1 MKRRSFLR
9 HVTHS
14 LAVPGVLG
22 SMGFRMAGPGSLTSL
37 LRMASETDR
46 VLVMIFLEGGNDGLN
61 TVIPL
66 DQLSA
71 LNAVRPHVILPDK
84 SLHHL
89 SNSDVGLH
97 PSLTGLKSLYE
108 ESRLQVIQNVGYP
121 EQNYSHFRSTDI
133 WMSGSGSNELINSGW
148 VGRFLDDSFPG
159 YPDDYPN
166 LEMTDPLSIELGYG
180 SSLLFQGTA
189 ASMSMVISSPDN
201 FYQLLNNEEE
211 PAPDT
216 PAGEKLRY
224 VRLIAKQS
232 QEYGQVVKSAAD
244 KVKGQADYPQTN
256 LAQQLKIVSRLI
268 AGGLKTPLYLVRLG
282 GFDTHDAQVEDDD
295 HTTGEH
301 AELLTTL
308 NDAIMAFMKDLEMQ
322 GTDDRVVGMT
332 FSEFGRRIVSNASL
346 GTDHGAAAPLFF
358 FGNAVKGGVVGQNAQ
373 ISPTAGYG
381 DNLEWKYD
389 IRQIYASILE
399 QWLGASGS
407 QLQNVLFGEYEQIDI
422 IGPNAILGVPP
433 ANQVKGLVVYPNP
446 LNGRTQIKTAKVNE
460 PISIDVIDLQGRQ
473 VEHIYKG
480 IIDSDRLL
488 TWDTHRLAPG
498 KYLVV
503 MRGSHTRRVFPVIK
517 MR

>member
-22 SMGFRMAGPGSLTSL
+22 SMGFRPPGPNSLSSL
-37 LRMASETDR
+37 LRMAATTDR

-71 LNAVRPHVILPDK
+71 LNAVRPHVILPDDR
-84 SLHHL
+84 LHVL
-89 SNSDVGLH
+89 SNSQVALH
-97 PSLTGLKSLYE
+97 PALTGLKSLYE
-108 ESRLQVIQNVGYP
+108 ESRLQIIQNVGYP
-121 EQNYSHFRSTDI
+121 QQNYSHFRSTDI
-133 WMSGSGSNELINSGW
+133 WMSASDSNELINSGW
-148 VGRFLDDSFPG
+148 AGRFLDDSYPG
-159 YPDDYPN
+159 YPDEFPN
-166 LEMTDPLSIELGYG
+166 EQMTDPLSIELGYG
-180 SSLLFQGTA
+180 SSLLFQGST

-211 PAPDT
+211 PAPDSA
-216 PAGEKLRY
+216 AGAKLRY
-224 VRLIAKQS
+224 IRLIAKQS
-232 QEYGQVVKSAAD
+232 QEYGQVVKTAAG
-244 KVKGQADYPQTN
+244 KVKSQATYPQTN
-256 LAQQLKIVSRLI
+256 LAQQLRIVSRLI

-282 GFDTHDAQVEDDD
+282 GFDTHDAQVEEGD

-308 NDAIMAFMKDLEMQ
+308 NDAIMAFMQDLEMQ

-358 FGNAVKGGVVGQNAQ
+358 FGNAVKGGVVGKNPE
-373 ISPTAGYG
+373 ISSNSGYD
-381 DNLEWKYD
+381 DNLAWEYD
-389 IRQIYASILE
+389 IRQIYGSVLE
-399 QWLGASGS
+399 QWLGASGN
-407 QLQNVLFGEYEQIDI
+407 QLQNVLFDQYEQIEI
-422 IGPNAILGVPP
+422 IGGKAILGAPRAP
-433 ANQVKGLVVYPNP
+433 QDKGLMVYPNP
-446 LNGRTQIKTAKVNE
+446 LNGIARIKVAAVNE
-460 PISIDVIDLQGRQ
+460 PVWIYLTDMQGRQ
-473 VEHIYKG
+473 IESIYRG
-480 IIDSDRLL
+480 SVVSDQLL

-503 MRGSHTRRVFPVIK
+503 LQGRELRRVFPVMK
-517 MR
+517 